1 MYVQVF
7 IMGLFFGV
15 VMSKQLNID
24 WNTYY
29 FIVNGSLF
37 ITLYNN
43 DQFLKCCYNGILY
56 GILYNIILYG
66 ILSMNFISK

>member
-7 IMGLFFGV
+7 IMGFFFFGV

-24 WNTYY
+24 WNAYY
-29 FIVNGSLF
+29 FIVNGFLF

-43 DQFLKCCYNGILY
+43 DQFLKCCYIIYHTMVYYITLY
-56 GILYNIILYG
+56 YMVYYL
-66 ILSMNFISK
+66 